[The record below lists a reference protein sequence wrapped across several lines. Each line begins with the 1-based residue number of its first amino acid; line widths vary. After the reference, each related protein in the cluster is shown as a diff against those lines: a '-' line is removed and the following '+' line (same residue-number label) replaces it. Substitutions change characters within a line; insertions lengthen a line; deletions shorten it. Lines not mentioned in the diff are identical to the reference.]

1 MRYIAIE
8 QIIFGTKEFNMSK
21 DYVLSTLPEKDKAM
35 FLKKSSRISLKKG
48 EYLFNQGDAIENVYL
63 IHHGHI
69 LLVKEDGAD
78 DKKIVGFLSDGECIW
93 EGALLGDKE
102 FDYSV
107 VCLTDIEV
115 FTMPVPDFDKVISSK
130 KMYRNLIAL
139 MSERLH
145 DVNRINEIIIRREP
159 ESRIAG
165 LLCYYDVRKSGEY
178 IELTLDEIAEKI
190 NLRMETVSR
199 KLKQMEKDGIIK
211 RIGKGKLKIISYKK
225 LNSTFEFDVI

>member
-1 MRYIAIE
+1 
-8 QIIFGTKEFNMSK
+8 MSK

-102 FDYSV
+102 FEYST

-115 FTMPVPDFDKVISSK
+115 FTMPVADFDKVISSK
-130 KMYRNLIAL
+130 KMYRYLIAL
-139 MSERLH
+139 MSEKLH

-225 LNSTFEFDVI
+225 LNATFEFDVI

>member
-8 QIIFGTKEFNMSK
+8 QIIRGTKEFNMSK

-69 LLVKEDGAD
+69 LLIKEDGAD

-130 KMYRNLIAL
+130 KMYRYLIAL
-139 MSERLH
+139 MSEKLH

-165 LLCYYDVRKSGEY
+165 LLCYYDVRKTGEY

-225 LNSTFEFDVI
+225 LNSIFEFDVI